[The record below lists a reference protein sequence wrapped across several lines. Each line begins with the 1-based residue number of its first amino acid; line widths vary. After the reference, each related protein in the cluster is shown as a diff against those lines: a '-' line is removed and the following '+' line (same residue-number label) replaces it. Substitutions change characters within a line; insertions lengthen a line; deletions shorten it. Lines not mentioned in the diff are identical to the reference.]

1 MELRN
6 LYVAINLVDNLT
18 APLRQASRAV
28 DAFKA
33 NLASAQKPAADLES
47 GIRRYAA
54 RIRDA
59 MRGASQAIQQH
70 RETILALGAA
80 LSGIGYSGYR
90 FFSSATKEYANLQ
103 DAMRVFRRYAGENA
117 DEILREMEKAAA
129 GTISYA
135 DMVLNANR
143 AMVMGIDPEY
153 LPEMMRIARAAAR
166 AMGTDVSYMFES
178 IAVGTARQSKLILD
192 NLGIIINAEEAYE
205 KYAKQLGKTANQLT
219 EAEKRQAFLNAVME
233 SGRKLADQVD
243 MSQESLNEELAR
255 AKVAWEEFRVELVE
269 GALPVIRV
277 FVDNLERFTAW
288 LRDLPAPVK
297 AVGGTIGVL
306 ATAISAVLG
315 PLLLQIAAAKYLGFS
330 FTALIRPITA
340 VIAALKG
347 LAAAAVAALAPL
359 APFIAIALAVAAVI
373 LLLQDVLVK
382 GWEKSYLGQF
392 VSWLLEKLPFLKPV
406 AEAVATAIDWL
417 KRGFEWLA
425 GVIKSFIDWIWQAI
439 GSLGPLKYILFGS
452 AGALLYLAQ
461 NFDKLKDIAGS
472 ALKALRTIWDHTIGA
487 IITKINEFIAMIQ
500 AVILLLQDVLVKGWE
515 KSYLGRFVAWLA
527 DGLKYIADVI
537 TGTIKAIW
545 EFISGNPIVKW
556 LLAWVRLTISTFR
569 SLVGAVGSAL
579 AAVINAVKGFLEH
592 PVVKAIT
599 DWITGFIKA
608 ITENPVIRWVIEQTT
623 GVKAETVP
631 TVAPEKVMP
640 SPTRLVQS
648 TATYQTTTINSPRI
662 ENKTVQVPKIE
673 IKIEGVRDPEKVAE
687 LVEKRLDRKFAS
699 AGII

>member
-6 LYVAINLVDNLT
+6 LYVAISLVDNLT

-33 NLASAQKPAADLES
+33 NLASAQKPAAELES

-80 LSGIGYSGYR
+80 LSGIGYGGFR
-90 FFSSATKEYANLQ
+90 FFSTATKEYANLQ

-117 DEILREMEKAAA
+117 DAILKAMEEAAE

-255 AKVAWEEFRVELVE
+255 ARVAWEEFRIELAE

-277 FVDNLERFTAW
+277 FVDNLERLTAW

-315 PLLLQIAAAKYLGFS
+315 PLLLQIAAAKYLGLS

-347 LAAAAVAALAPL
+347 LAAAAVATLAPL
-359 APFIAIALAVAAVI
+359 APFIAIALAVAA
-373 LLLQDVLVK
+373 
-382 GWEKSYLGQF
+382 
-392 VSWLLEKLPFLKPV
+392 
-406 AEAVATAIDWL
+406 A
-417 KRGFEWLA
+417 
-425 GVIKSFIDWIWQAI
+425 
-439 GSLGPLKYILFGS
+439 
-452 AGALLYLAQ
+452 
-461 NFDKLKDIAGS
+461 
-472 ALKALRTIWDHTIGA
+472 
-487 IITKINEFIAMIQ
+487 
-500 AVILLLQDVLVKGWE
+500 ILLLQDVLVKGWE
-515 KSYLGRFVAWLA
+515 KSYLGRFVAWLT
-527 DGLKYIADVI
+527 DGLRYVADVI
-537 TGTIKAIW
+537 KRTIKAIW
-545 EFISGNPIVKW
+545 EFISGNQIVKW

-608 ITENPVIRWVIEQTT
+608 ITENPVIKWVIEQTT

-631 TVAPEKVMP
+631 AVAPERVMP
-640 SPTRLVQS
+640 SPTKLVQS

-673 IKIEGVRDPEKVAE
+673 IRIEGVRDPEKVAE